1 MIRIDENSLICD
13 LAETYHIF
21 NYRSLP
27 ARMVATFCVGLRN
40 NSRTFKKITD
50 NKILNTETL
59 LALLLDDFRTFL
71 SLICGEKNKN
81 QSAYELLTSE
91 AKEKSKI
98 GFNSPE
104 EFEKARREIL
114 ERSKNG

>member
-1 MIRIDENSLICD
+1 MR
-13 LAETYHIF
+13 
-21 NYRSLP
+21 R
-27 ARMVATFCVGLRN
+27 
-40 NSRTFKKITD
+40 
-50 NKILNTETL
+50 
-59 LALLLDDFRTFL
+59 
-71 SLICGEKNKN
+71 KNKN